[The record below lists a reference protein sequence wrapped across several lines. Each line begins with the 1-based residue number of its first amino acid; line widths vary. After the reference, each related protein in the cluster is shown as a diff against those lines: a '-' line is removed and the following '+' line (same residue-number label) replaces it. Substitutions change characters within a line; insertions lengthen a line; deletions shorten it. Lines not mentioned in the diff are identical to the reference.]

1 MATKYEKVKQDFLSG
16 RLKGCKSFFIQ
27 NGYNLEAGYCCLILD
42 KLDLA
47 KEFFEKEKDNNI
59 RAHWGLFLLQLIK
72 GDIKSYPTYFEIRN
86 FLELDIDILIT
97 YCKGEYVEKIANYA
111 DFMAH
116 YNPECYKFL
125 GRVLWANNLMPASM
139 FFLQRA
145 WDTFYQDPE
154 LHYMLAYIYY
164 HNNKDIVACRKALDA
179 CLNMLPEYAPAKK
192 LSSKIN
198 NLRY

>member
-1 MATKYEKVKQDFLSG
+1 MATKYDKVKQDFLSG
-16 RLKGCKSFFIQ
+16 RFKGCKTFFEQ
-27 NGYNLEAGYCCLILD
+27 NGHYLEAGYCYLILD
-42 KLDLA
+42 KLDKAEEMFL
-47 KEFFEKEKDNNI
+47 KEKEYDI

-72 GDIKSYPTYFEIRN
+72 GEIKSYPTYFEIRN
-86 FLELDIDILIT
+86 FLELDVDILIT

-116 YNPECYKFL
+116 YNPECYKFF
-125 GRVLWANNLMPASM
+125 GRVFWANNLMPASM
-139 FFLQRA
+139 YFLKRA
-145 WDTFYQDPE
+145 WDEFYQDPE

-164 HNNKDIVACRKALDA
+164 YNDKDIVSCRKSLDV